1 LIPRGIRIVQAAIV
15 VAAAGI
21 VAVSIWW
28 TRPSR
33 TASPAP
39 SPARTAAE
47 VNGSLLQQIDG
58 ARSPSE
64 VDLSGPVPT
73 NEQLEKQ
80 FSLILQNQE
89 RVNELRT
96 QVARS
101 AAAKNAAAAN
111 VAHLP
116 IQTHAK
122 AWW

>member
-33 TASPAP
+33 TASPVP
-39 SPARTAAE
+39 SPAPTAAE

-58 ARSPSE
+58 ARPPGE

-89 RVNELRT
+89 RVNELKT
-96 QVARS
+96 QAARS
-101 AAAKNAAAAN
+101 AAAKTAAAH

-116 IQTHAK
+116 IQTDAK